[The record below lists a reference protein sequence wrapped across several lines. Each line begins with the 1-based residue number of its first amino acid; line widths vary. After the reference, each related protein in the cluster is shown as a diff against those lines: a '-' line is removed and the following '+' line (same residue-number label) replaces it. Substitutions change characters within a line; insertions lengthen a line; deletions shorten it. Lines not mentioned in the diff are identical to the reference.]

1 MRRAALVLLAVL
13 AAAPALAAEPQYS
26 PALQRCLNSPSA
38 TSTLGQKECVW
49 NETKVQ
55 DARLN
60 VEYAR
65 AMGRLTTPGQKTKLR
80 AAQRAWIV
88 YRDADC
94 AAREDAAWG
103 TLSQV
108 NAAFCIL
115 EATAARA
122 DMLAGFPG
130 Q

>member
-1 MRRAALVLLAVL
+1 MRRGALALLAVL

-26 PALQRCLNSPSA
+26 PALQRCLDAPA
-38 TSTLGQKECVW
+38 GMSTQGQKQCVW
-49 NETKVQ
+49 TETKAQ

-60 VEYAR
+60 REYAK

-80 AAQRAWIV
+80 AAQRAWIA

-94 AAREDAAWG
+94 AAREDEAWG

-108 NAAFCIL
+108 NAAFCVL

-122 DMLAGFPG
+122 DFLADYPG